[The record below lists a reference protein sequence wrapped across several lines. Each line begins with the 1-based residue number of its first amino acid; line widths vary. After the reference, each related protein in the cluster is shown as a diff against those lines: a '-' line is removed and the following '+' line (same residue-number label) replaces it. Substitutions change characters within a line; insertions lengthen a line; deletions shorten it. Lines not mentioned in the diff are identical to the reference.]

1 MNEGSNTG
9 TELPR
14 FWASK
19 NYIGAPRKPVL
30 KVEKVE
36 MPQPNGVH
44 FYLCLSGMLDPA
56 ALNRKVVSKFIQNVY
71 IFSSSFYKHHKI
83 VKKSLF
89 WKFWWPWEG
98 PVVFCGGCK
107 ESPAYLELVYL
118 VTALVPS
125 ETACLASS
133 PGRRSLT
140 AVWISREVMVD
151 LLL

>member
-19 NYIGAPRKPVL
+19 NDIGAPRKPVL

-56 ALNRKVVSKFIQNVY
+56 ALNRKVVSKFIQN
-71 IFSSSFYKHHKI
+71 INICSSSFYKRHKI
-83 VKKSLF
+83 GKKSLF
-89 WKFWWPWEG
+89 
-98 PVVFCGGCK
+98 
-107 ESPAYLELVYL
+107 
-118 VTALVPS
+118 
-125 ETACLASS
+125 
-133 PGRRSLT
+133 
-140 AVWISREVMVD
+140 
-151 LLL
+151 

>member
-1 MNEGSNTG
+1 MSMNEGSNTG

-19 NYIGAPRKPVL
+19 NYTEAPRKPVL

-36 MPQPNGVH
+36 MRQPNGVH

-89 WKFWWPWEG
+89 
-98 PVVFCGGCK
+98 
-107 ESPAYLELVYL
+107 
-118 VTALVPS
+118 
-125 ETACLASS
+125 
-133 PGRRSLT
+133 
-140 AVWISREVMVD
+140 
-151 LLL
+151 